1 MKVLI
6 IPDSFK
12 GSLTAIEVASEMEKA
27 VRSIFPEASCTC
39 MPFSDGGEGA
49 IPVLEKHSLGKSINC
64 PSTDGLRRP
73 ITAPYFFLNNSQSAW
88 IELSQAAGLVQL
100 KNKERNP
107 LKTSTWGTGLM
118 IRHALDQGCKTI
130 YLGIG
135 GSATHDLGTGII
147 GALGGKFY
155 DKNNNALEPI
165 GESLSKIERIDL
177 DELDARINH
186 VKWVIACDVQNLLT
200 GTFGAARTYAKQKGA
215 TPKIIETLETG
226 SLHFAKVIKK
236 QFGKN
241 ILELKGGGA
250 AGGVSA
256 GLAGIFN
263 ASIENGLELLA
274 KQTDLEERIKKM
286 DLILTGEGHFD
297 EQSTFGKLPIQVAQ
311 LSHHHKIK
319 TLLFAGKTSISK
331 LSAFPYLKIHQTT
344 PESIELEE
352 AMKYA
357 AKNMQSKLLE
367 VLQTVKKQI
376 H

>member
-135 GSATHDLGTGII
+135 GSATHDLGT
-147 GALGGKFY
+147 
-155 DKNNNALEPI
+155 
-165 GESLSKIERIDL
+165 
-177 DELDARINH
+177 
-186 VKWVIACDVQNLLT
+186 
-200 GTFGAARTYAKQKGA
+200 
-215 TPKIIETLETG
+215 
-226 SLHFAKVIKK
+226 
-236 QFGKN
+236 
-241 ILELKGGGA
+241 
-250 AGGVSA
+250 
-256 GLAGIFN
+256 
-263 ASIENGLELLA
+263 
-274 KQTDLEERIKKM
+274 
-286 DLILTGEGHFD
+286 
-297 EQSTFGKLPIQVAQ
+297 
-311 LSHHHKIK
+311 
-319 TLLFAGKTSISK
+319 
-331 LSAFPYLKIHQTT
+331 
-344 PESIELEE
+344 
-352 AMKYA
+352 
-357 AKNMQSKLLE
+357 
-367 VLQTVKKQI
+367 
-376 H
+376 